1 MSTRRPITASTVM
14 LVVGNVFPPAAT
26 FVMAPFLAHS
36 LGVDGRGELAA
47 VTAPFLLALSIG
59 TFGIPDAVTQT
70 IASGRRVARSGWWLA
85 WLLLAVGGIAALAAV
100 TVAAPL
106 IVGTDAADLTAL
118 VTVATAATAPALFVA
133 LLRGRAAGR
142 HAWGFV
148 TAERVTAASV
158 KIVGT
163 LVLAGFDRLDLP
175 SAVAIIAFSPVVGG
189 VVYLFMPRATPPA
202 DAAAVV
208 HARSMLGFSLRSWLG
223 SAAGVL
229 LVRLDQLLVLPLA
242 SAEQLGLYAVA
253 VNVAEVPVIVTNAIR
268 EVMLSNDAAD
278 ADDVRVPRVARS
290 AAVLAV
296 AIALP
301 LGCSAPFWVPFVF
314 GEAFAAAVP
323 VMAIS
328 IVAVVIGVP
337 GSIAGSTLTA
347 RGRPELRSMSITIG
361 CVANVVALV
370 VLVPVLGAVGAAT
383 AALVGNLLSSN
394 GSVRWA
400 ARLTGARMRD
410 FYAVRPADARR
421 VGALA
426 VRLVRPVLARG

>member
-1 MSTRRPITASTVM
+1 MSEHRSITADTVM
-14 LVVGNVFPPAAT
+14 LVVGNAFPPAAT

-47 VTAPFLLALSIG
+47 VTAPLLLALSIG

-70 IASGRRVARSGWWLA
+70 LASGRRVARSGWWLA
-85 WLLLAVGGIAALAAV
+85 GTLLALGGVAALAAV

-106 IVGTDAADLTAL
+106 IVGAQAVGLTAL
-118 VTVATAATAPALFVA
+118 MTVATSATAPALFVA
-133 LLRGRAAGR
+133 LLRGRAAGLQ
-142 HAWGFV
+142 AWTFV
-148 TAERVTAASV
+148 TAERIIAAGA

-163 LVLAGFDRLDLP
+163 LVLAGIDRLDLA
-175 SAVAIIAFSPVVGG
+175 SAVAVIAFSPLAGG
-189 VVYLFMPRATPPA
+189 IAYLFLHPATSPS
-202 DAAAVV
+202 AASESVP
-208 HARSMLGFSLRSWLG
+208 ARSMLGFSLRSWLG
-223 SAAGVL
+223 SVAGVL

-253 VNVAEVPVIVTNAIR
+253 VNVAEVPVIVTNAVR
-268 EVMLSNDAAD
+268 EVMLSSDAAD

-290 AAVLAV
+290 AAVLALC
-296 AIALP
+296 IALP
-301 LGCSAPFWVPFVF
+301 LGGSAPLWVPFVF

-323 VMAIS
+323 VTAIS
-328 IVAVVIGVP
+328 ILAVVIGVP

-347 RGRPELRSMSITIG
+347 RGRPELRSMSILTG

-383 AALVGNLLSSN
+383 ATLVGNLLSSN
-394 GSVRWA
+394 GSVRGA

-410 FYAVRPADARR
+410 FYAVRPADAQR
-421 VGALA
+421 VGTSAL
-426 VRLVRPVLARG
+426 RLVRPAPVGG